1 MGEAVEIVRCHHE
14 RFDGEGYPSGL
25 RGEDIPLAA
34 RIFSI
39 VDSFDAMT
47 SDRPYRSALS
57 LDEAVAEIR
66 AGAGTQ
72 FDPRCVE
79 AFEELAAEEDVI
91 VLPDRRP
98 TPSFATG

>member
-1 MGEAVEIVRCHHE
+1 
-14 RFDGEGYPSGL
+14 
-25 RGEDIPLAA
+25 
-34 RIFSI
+34 
-39 VDSFDAMT
+39 MT

-79 AFEELAAEEDVI
+79 AFEALAAEEDVF
-91 VLPDRRP
+91 VLPDRRR
-98 TPSFATG
+98 TPIVRHGLSPAAPDGRR